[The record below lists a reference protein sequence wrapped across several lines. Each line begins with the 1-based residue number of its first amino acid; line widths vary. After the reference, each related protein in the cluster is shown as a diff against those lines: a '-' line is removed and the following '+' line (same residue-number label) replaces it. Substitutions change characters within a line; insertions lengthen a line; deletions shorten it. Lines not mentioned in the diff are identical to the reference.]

1 MIGAVP
7 VCLVVTA
14 CAPVKMGAAA
24 ITGNQRIT
32 IATLDTE
39 ATNLSQTVKQYP
51 SLITLSPVQQTQDTL
66 TWLVRFQIND
76 QLALQQ
82 DITVSTA
89 QAQAALLAIYA
100 EAKSAAESEGLSN
113 VSLDFVLAFA
123 GIPPN
128 LSAEVGRYQAIEN
141 QYLRNVN
148 GGTLPTSTSA
158 QTAAAAKLQH
168 AQCVAAKSL
177 NILINPQFGQMNYAS
192 QAVVSAPSPVS
203 GTPGPTPSPSTSG
216 LAPAC

>member
-1 MIGAVP
+1 MIGAIP

-32 IATLDTE
+32 VATLDTE
-39 ATNLSQTVKQYP
+39 VTNLSQTVKQYP

-100 EAKSAAESEGLSN
+100 EAKSAAESQGLSN
-113 VSLDFVLAFA
+113 VSLDLVLASA

-158 QTAAAAKLQH
+158 QAAAAAKLQQ

>member
-1 MIGAVP
+1 MMGAVS

-14 CAPVKMGAAA
+14 CAPVKAGAAA

-39 ATNLSQTVKQYP
+39 VTNLSQTVKQYP
-51 SLITLSPVQQTQDTL
+51 ALITLSPVQQTQGTL

-82 DITVSTA
+82 GITVSTA

-100 EAKSAAESEGLSN
+100 EAQSAAESQGLSN
-113 VSLDFVLAFA
+113 VSLDLVLASA

-158 QTAAAAKLQH
+158 QTAADAKLQH

-177 NILINPQFGQMNYAS
+177 NIRINPQFGQMNYAS

-203 GTPGPTPSPSTSG
+203 GTPGPAPSPSTSG